1 MLAAI
6 AEYEPSVVTRYILD
20 VCAAFNRFYHEC
32 QIVTA
37 PDKKVRDFRVAL
49 TAATKNI
56 LGAAF
61 GLICMKKTEKI

>member
-1 MLAAI
+1 VI
-6 AEYEPSVVTRYILD
+6 TRYIID
-20 VCAAFNRFYHEC
+20 VCAAFNHFYHEC

-37 PDKKVRDFRVAL
+37 EDARVRDFRVAL
-49 TAATKNI
+49 TACAKNV